1 MAGNLAPSPGF
12 PEQAGTHYEQ
22 SHATPTPGRRGPF
35 RFQEGLTTDPNVPG
49 GFMTGARQGYET
61 GGRDNHNA
69 NVYVKSA
76 AETMQERAH
85 AGSAAWTESPTYLGE
100 FAHGASPVAERRYE
114 EVRRDGGHQERIAPA
129 VIRD

>member
-1 MAGNLAPSPGF
+1 LA
-12 PEQAGTHYEQ
+12 
-22 SHATPTPGRRGPF
+22 
-35 RFQEGLTTDPNVPG
+35 TDPNVPG
-49 GFMTGARQGYET
+49 GFLTGARQGYET
-61 GGRDNHNA
+61 AGRDTHNKQ
-69 NVYVKSA
+69 VGIKPA

-114 EVRRDGGHQERIAPA
+114 QVSRDGGHQGRVAPA